1 MKILIDADA
10 MPVVVREI
18 LFRAAMRTG
27 CELVLVANDTLRHPS
42 SPLISNI
49 VVPQGPDEADDK
61 ITEIVKEGDLVITA
75 DIPLADRV
83 ISKGAYCI
91 DPRGT
96 ILTKENIKERLAMR
110 DLMQEL
116 RDGGIETTGPSA
128 YTARDRQNFAN
139 QLDRFLT
146 KNLKERNI

>member
-18 LFRAAMRTG
+18 LFRAAERTK
-27 CELVLVANDTLRHPS
+27 CNLILVSNQKINHPTS
-42 SPLISNI
+42 KIITSIL
-49 VVPQGPDEADDK
+49 VPQGPDEADNK
-61 ITEIVKEGDLVITA
+61 IVELTTTNDLVISA

-83 ISKGAYCI
+83 ISKGVYCI

-116 RDGGIETTGPSA
+116 RDGGIETAGPSA
-128 YTARDRQNFAN
+128 YSAKDRQNFAN

-146 KNLKERNI
+146 KNVKEGKV

>member
-18 LFRAAMRTG
+18 LFRAAERTK
-27 CELVLVANDTLRHPS
+27 CNLILVSNQKINHPTS
-42 SPLISNI
+42 KIITSIL
-49 VVPQGPDEADDK
+49 VPQGPDEADNK
-61 ITEIVKEGDLVITA
+61 IVELTTTNDLVISA

-116 RDGGIETTGPSA
+116 RDGGIETAGPSA
-128 YTARDRQNFAN
+128 YSAKDRQNFAN

-146 KNLKERNI
+146 KNVKEGKV